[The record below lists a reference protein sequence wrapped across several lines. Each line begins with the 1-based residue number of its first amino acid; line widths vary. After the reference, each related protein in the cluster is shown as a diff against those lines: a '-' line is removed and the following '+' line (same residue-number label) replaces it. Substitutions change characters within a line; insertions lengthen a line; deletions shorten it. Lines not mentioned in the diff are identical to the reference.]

1 MTVYL
6 SLRDGVDG
14 LDSSYDCMG
23 YMYISAT
30 CSSSSVPVSAL
41 SRSYY

>member
-6 SLRDGVDG
+6 SLRGDVDG

-23 YMYISAT
+23 YMYISA
-30 CSSSSVPVSAL
+30 SSNSVPVFAL